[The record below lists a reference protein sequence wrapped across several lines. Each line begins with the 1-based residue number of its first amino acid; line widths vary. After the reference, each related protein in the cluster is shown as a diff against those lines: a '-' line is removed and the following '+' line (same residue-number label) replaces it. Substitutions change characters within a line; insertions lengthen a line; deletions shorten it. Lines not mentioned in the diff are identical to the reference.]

1 MTEDIK
7 NSQKSE
13 RKAAE
18 TSFFSRRTVLAGM
31 ATVGVGAVGMA
42 NISTVGSAS
51 AKSDDSVMCSTTD
64 SSSAEAMKA
73 TYSVRIE
80 NVSTAMT
87 LETTAM
93 EDELKEQPVPLSPG
107 VFAVHN
113 GKAPIFRSGEPERDN
128 GLEEVA
134 EDGMPTRLAEWLAE
148 QNGVSQSGAFTT
160 PVGMD
165 APAPAPLTPG
175 SAYEFEFEAM
185 PGDRLSFVTMF
196 VPSNDLFYSPDE
208 MGIDLFTSG
217 EPIDGDVTD
226 RIGLWDAG
234 TEINEEPGVG
244 EHQPQRQRGSGV
256 GLVER
261 ESVVP
266 ISEVNGYTYPDA
278 TDVLNVTVSPH
289 NG

>member
-1 MTEDIK
+1 
-7 NSQKSE
+7 
-13 RKAAE
+13 
-18 TSFFSRRTVLAGM
+18 
-31 ATVGVGAVGMA
+31 
-42 NISTVGSAS
+42 
-51 AKSDDSVMCSTTD
+51 MCSITD
-64 SSSAEAMKA
+64 NSGTKATKA
-73 TYSVRIE
+73 TYPVRIE

-87 LETTAM
+87 LETTAVA
-93 EDELKEQPVPLSPG
+93 DELKEQPVPLSPG
-107 VFAVHN
+107 AFAVHN
-113 GKAPIFRSGEPERDN
+113 GKAPIFTSDEPERDN

-134 EDGMPTRLAEWLAE
+134 EDGIPTRLAKWLAE

-165 APAPAPLTPG
+165 APTPAPAPLTPG
-175 SAYEFEFEAM
+175 SAYEFEFEAKS
-185 PGDRLSFVTMF
+185 GDRLSFVTMF

-208 MGIDLFTSG
+208 IGIDLFTRG

-244 EHQPQRQRGSGV
+244 GHQPQRQRGPGID
-256 GLVER
+256 LVER
-261 ESVVP
+261 ESIVP